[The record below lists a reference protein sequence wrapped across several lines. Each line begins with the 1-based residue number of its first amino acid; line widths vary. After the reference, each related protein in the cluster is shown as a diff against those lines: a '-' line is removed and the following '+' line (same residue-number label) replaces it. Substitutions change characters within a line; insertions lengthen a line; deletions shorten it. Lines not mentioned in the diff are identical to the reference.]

1 MHGEKMIFFYKSF
14 RYILKGFFKF
24 LISFFIIF
32 NLAFAKTYIV
42 KSGDSLW
49 KIAKKFHV
57 PIKIL
62 LKYNPKIKR
71 RKGYYLI
78 KGEKIYIPTRK
89 RKKRYLLKPKRSIY
103 TIETLENLAQEK
115 EYVFENIVYKA
126 SKTVPVES
134 TELQELVNSY
144 LQEDAYLSEYIKSP
158 LLTKEVEKW
167 TLAIL
172 NNPKYQGS
180 FLKVLAQAIDDL
192 KNTPYIFGGSNPKK
206 GLDCSSFVQYVYK
219 KFGIELPRTAR
230 LQFKVGI
237 PVKKEDLKIGD
248 LVFFRTYAP
257 YASHVG
263 IYIGNG
269 KFIHFSSFYKGLS
282 ISSLNHPYFK
292 RRYLGARRVL
302 TNRQVLQIL
311 AKIEKENNENTGG

>member
-1 MHGEKMIFFYKSF
+1 MLGEKM
-14 RYILKGFFKF
+14 KF
-24 LISFFIIF
+24 LKKFLSLIFIFVSFSW
-32 NLAFAKTYIV
+32 AKIYKV
-42 KSGDSLW
+42 KTGDSLW
-49 KIAKKFHV
+49 TISKKFRV
-57 PIKIL
+57 PISVL
-62 LKYNPKIKR
+62 LRYNPKIKR
-71 RKGYYLI
+71 RRGYYLI

-89 RKKRYLLKPKRSIY
+89 RKKRRILKPKKSIY
-103 TIETLENLAQEK
+103 TIKTLETLAQEK
-115 EYVFENIVYKA
+115 EDTFEKILYDA
-126 SKTVPVES
+126 PSLISKSSLE
-134 TELQELVNSY
+134 ELINSY
-144 LQEDAYLSEYIKSP
+144 LLEDAYLSEYIRSP

-180 FLKVLAQAIDDL
+180 FLKILAESIEDL

-206 GLDCSSFVQYVYK
+206 GLDCSSFIQYVYK

-237 PVKKEDLKIGD
+237 PVKRSDLKVGD

-269 KFIHFSSFYKGLS
+269 KFIHFSSYFKGLA
-282 ISSLNHPYFK
+282 ISSLNDPYFK

-302 TNRQVLQIL
+302 TNKKVLQIL
-311 AKIEKENNENTGG
+311 AKLEKENNLGG

>member
-1 MHGEKMIFFYKSF
+1 MHP
-14 RYILKGFFKF
+14 L
-24 LISFFIIF
+24 
-32 NLAFAKTYIV
+32 
-42 KSGDSLW
+42 
-49 KIAKKFHV
+49 
-57 PIKIL
+57 
-62 LKYNPKIKR
+62 
-71 RKGYYLI
+71 
-78 KGEKIYIPTRK
+78 
-89 RKKRYLLKPKRSIY
+89 
-103 TIETLENLAQEK
+103 
-115 EYVFENIVYKA
+115 ENIVYKA

-192 KNTPYIFGGSNPKK
+192 KNTPYIFGGSNPKR

-237 PVKKEDLKIGD
+237 PVKRKI
-248 LVFFRTYAP
+248 
-257 YASHVG
+257 
-263 IYIGNG
+263 
-269 KFIHFSSFYKGLS
+269 
-282 ISSLNHPYFK
+282 
-292 RRYLGARRVL
+292 
-302 TNRQVLQIL
+302 
-311 AKIEKENNENTGG
+311 

>member
-1 MHGEKMIFFYKSF
+1 MKFLKKFLSLIF
-14 RYILKGFFKF
+14 L
-24 LISFFIIF
+24 LISFSW
-32 NLAFAKTYIV
+32 AKIYRV
-42 KSGDSLW
+42 KAGDSLW
-49 KIAKKFHV
+49 IISKKFHV
-57 PIKIL
+57 PISVLIR
-62 LKYNPKIKR
+62 YNPKIKR

-89 RKKRYLLKPKRSIY
+89 KRKKYTLKPKKSIY
-103 TIETLENLAQEK
+103 TIKTLETLAQEK
-115 EYVFENIVYKA
+115 EDTFVKILYEAPRSVDKSSLE
-126 SKTVPVES
+126 
-134 TELQELVNSY
+134 ELVNSY
-144 LQEDAYLSEYIKSP
+144 LEEDAYLSEYIKSP

-167 TLAIL
+167 TLAVL

-180 FLKVLAQAIDDL
+180 FLKILAEAIDDL

-237 PVKKEDLKIGD
+237 PVKQQDLKVGD

-269 KFIHFSSFYKGLS
+269 KFIHFSSYYKGLA
-282 ISSLNHPYFK
+282 ISSLNAPYFR
-292 RRYLGARRVL
+292 RRYLGARRIL
-302 TNRQVLQIL
+302 TNRKVLQIL
-311 AKIEKENNENTGG
+311 ARLEKENNFGG